1 MHVLQCTM
9 LGHCT
14 LGLAVPPPAELPS
27 GCRHMYAAQHLVS
40 VHKRPT
46 PGRKANAE
54 RPDRLQPSPQHPPAS
69 GGGSGRWWS
78 AGGPRL
84 AAAGSRRRAESP
96 RSRRC
101 AGGVRSRDNTRRRSL
116 ANRTAT
122 AYADTRTARCE
133 PMRDMVAHLS
143 ALRLASVS
151 TVSCSAVSMVAN
163 VRLHAAQQLRR
174 LCRPDAAG
182 CKDDGRDAVRTR
194 RLVRFALVFHGGR
207 TRVLASTCA
216 CVTMVFHAFQHGFGA

>member
-1 MHVLQCTM
+1 M
-9 LGHCT
+9 
-14 LGLAVPPPAELPS
+14 
-27 GCRHMYAAQHLVS
+27 
-40 VHKRPT
+40 
-46 PGRKANAE
+46 
-54 RPDRLQPSPQHPPAS
+54 PQHPPAS

-101 AGGVRSRDNTRRRSL
+101 AGGVRSRHNTRRRSL

-151 TVSCSAVSMVAN
+151 AVSCSAVSMVAN

-174 LCRPDAAG
+174 LCRPDAGTMEGMLCEQGGWYFSLCFAMGAG
-182 CKDDGRDAVRTR
+182 PGCWPRP
-194 RLVRFALVFHGGR
+194 
-207 TRVLASTCA
+207 VLASPWCFTRFSTVLVPRAGLHGTADA
-216 CVTMVFHAFQHGFGA
+216 CSLSVCLQVIRCQSTARCCCWLAHGSWSGSGGGQAACKQQGPGG